1 METIDNSY
9 RIIEL
14 EASNFQK
21 LQIVKIVPEDGSI
34 VLKGKNAQGKSS
46 VLDAITATLT
56 GKTVAEPI
64 RDAQGEARIK
74 INLGELVIE
83 RVWTS
88 KGTYLTVKSAAGAV
102 YPSPQAML
110 NKLVGVLSFDPS
122 QFMEMDEKKQV
133 QVLKDLTGLDFS
145 DIDAKRKMKYDER
158 TAINRQIT
166 ETQGQIAG
174 IPDVNAP
181 DVEVSIAALSTEYQ
195 RRVDVNAVNDEK
207 REQYADFQDVCKRNT
222 DERDA
227 LIARMA
233 EMQAALD
240 NINKTIT
247 ANQRA
252 LATKEEEIAALSDLS
267 LTDITQQ
274 MQTAEET
281 NRLVRQRIQRNE
293 LSDKMKK
300 LDGVSNALT
309 DEIAKLDQLKQ
320 EKLKATKMPID
331 NLSFDDTGVRFNG
344 KPIAKASDGEKL
356 MIGLSIALA
365 LNPKIRVILMR
376 KGSFL
381 DEDNLKAAMEIAGKN
396 NAQLWIERVGT
407 AGMGILIE
415 DGRIA

>member
-233 EMQAALD
+233 EIQSVL
-240 NINKTIT
+240 NNVNKIIT
-247 ANQRA
+247 ADQRA
-252 LATKEEEIAALSDLS
+252 LATKEEEIDALSDLS

-293 LSDKMKK
+293 LSGKMKK
-300 LDGVSNALT
+300 LDGVSNSLT